1 MYISEFRERNSIIPE
16 AADILD
22 ASEQMRIQ
30 RKEKKSFLFIVG
42 YAPQKSAR
50 RVRHLSTT

>member
-16 AADILD
+16 VADILD

-30 RKEKKSFLFIVG
+30 RKEKKSFIVG